1 MIKTISKNRFKSLAS
16 ALLKEN
22 IVVDYQIDWSM
33 TTTSGDYG
41 YTDQPRIG
49 SGTYNGIDGW
59 YFTRN
64 CNDNFTPK
72 QKKLINEI
80 ETLRTAG
87 DVDSNDRADILRDE
101 LLDEKRHLEHL
112 SAFYLKSC
120 GGDSDSK

>member
-1 MIKTISKNRFKSLAS
+1 MGGGIIKGVLK
-16 ALLKEN
+16 ALTAYLELRNKTHYHR
-22 IVVDYQIDWSM
+22 VVTESRD
-33 TTTSGDYG
+33 
-41 YTDQPRIG
+41 
-49 SGTYNGIDGW
+49 
-59 YFTRN
+59 
-64 CNDNFTPK
+64 K

-112 SAFYLKSC
+112 SAFYIKSC

>member
-1 MIKTISKNRFKSLAS
+1 MGGGIIKGVLR
-16 ALLKEN
+16 ALTAYLELRNKTHYHR
-22 IVVDYQIDWSM
+22 VVSESRD
-33 TTTSGDYG
+33 
-41 YTDQPRIG
+41 
-49 SGTYNGIDGW
+49 
-59 YFTRN
+59 
-64 CNDNFTPK
+64 K

-101 LLDEKRHLEHL
+101 LLDEKRHIEHL

>member
-1 MIKTISKNRFKSLAS
+1 MGGGIIKGVLR
-16 ALLKEN
+16 ALTAYLELRNKTHYHR
-22 IVVDYQIDWSM
+22 VVSESRD
-33 TTTSGDYG
+33 
-41 YTDQPRIG
+41 
-49 SGTYNGIDGW
+49 
-59 YFTRN
+59 
-64 CNDNFTPK
+64 K

-120 GGDSDSK
+120 GGDTDSE

>member
-1 MIKTISKNRFKSLAS
+1 MGGGIIKGVLR
-16 ALLKEN
+16 ALTAYLELRNKTHYHR
-22 IVVDYQIDWSM
+22 VV
-33 TTTSGDYG
+33 
-41 YTDQPRIG
+41 TDSR
-49 SGTYNGIDGW
+49 D
-59 YFTRN
+59 
-64 CNDNFTPK
+64 K

-112 SAFYLKSC
+112 SAFYIKSC